1 MTMSEPTS
9 YQSTELTHRARA
21 ILRATSTGRVQVSLS
36 CEPDVFIDG
45 LAFSDQPTARTLVH
59 AGLLMASRP
68 GRIGERVPARLTDEG
83 YSVLHDA
90 DLQPQG
96 SIA

>member
-1 MTMSEPTS
+1 MSAPTS
-9 YQSTELTHRARA
+9 LPHTKLSHRARA
-21 ILRATSTGRVQVSLS
+21 ILRATHSGRVQVSLS

-59 AGLLMASRP
+59 AGLLRASRP
-68 GRIGERVPARLTDEG
+68 GRIGERVPARLTDAG
-83 YSVLHDA
+83 HTVLHDA

>member
-1 MTMSEPTS
+1 MPPPTS
-9 YQSTELTHRARA
+9 FPHTKLSHRARA
-21 ILRATSTGRVQVSLS
+21 ILRATHSGRVQVSLS

-45 LAFSDQPTARTLVH
+45 LAFSDQPTARALVH